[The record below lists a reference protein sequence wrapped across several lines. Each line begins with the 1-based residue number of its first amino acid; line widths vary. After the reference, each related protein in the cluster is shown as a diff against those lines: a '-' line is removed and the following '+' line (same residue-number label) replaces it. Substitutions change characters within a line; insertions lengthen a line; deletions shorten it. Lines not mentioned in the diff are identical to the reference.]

1 MGEEQILGAALV
13 NSDEKKDAN
22 LSRRQFLTGT
32 LAGGAAGLAVAAGTG
47 VAVWNVVDAE
57 RQLALEDAEA
67 EIARLQGLVDLYE
80 DLDRVGLDDILRA
93 GMATVTLPLQAVEA
107 GAEALKTGLE
117 AFENVL
123 VSLEDALPS
132 AREAVQWLEN
142 QVSAVAGGIQKL
154 ETALGE
160 ALEKTADNPVASA
173 LRDFAAMV
181 LDNLPFGLG
190 DRIRDV
196 LDGLVQLVTSVDE
209 LVLGINARILEP
221 LRDNWFSADDDK
233 GIGAFFVDPLVEHI
247 LDPLEA
253 HLEDL
258 VVLAD
263 TWQDKLVTPTQQ
275 ALDERAEVQ
284 RAIARYKGQNDLA

>member
-1 MGEEQILGAALV
+1 MGEEQILDGALV
-13 NSDEKKDAN
+13 NSDENKNDK

-57 RQLALEDAEA
+57 RQIALEEAEA

-93 GMATVTLPLQAVEA
+93 GMATVILPLQALEA
-107 GAEALKTGLE
+107 GAEALKNGLD
-117 AFENVL
+117 AFERVL
-123 VSLEDALPS
+123 VSLEEALPS

-142 QVSAVAGGIQKL
+142 QVSAVAGGIEKL
-154 ETALGE
+154 EMALGK
-160 ALEKTADNPVASA
+160 ALEKTADNPVAVA

-196 LDGLVQLVTSVDE
+196 LDGLIQLVTSVDD

-233 GIGAFFVDPLVEHI
+233 GIGAFLVDPLVEHI

-275 ALDERAEVQ
+275 ALDERAELQ
-284 RAIARYKGQNDLA
+284 KAIARYKGQNDLA

>member
-1 MGEEQILGAALV
+1 
-13 NSDEKKDAN
+13 
-22 LSRRQFLTGT
+22 
-32 LAGGAAGLAVAAGTG
+32 
-47 VAVWNVVDAE
+47 
-57 RQLALEDAEA
+57 
-67 EIARLQGLVDLYE
+67 
-80 DLDRVGLDDILRA
+80 
-93 GMATVTLPLQAVEA
+93 
-107 GAEALKTGLE
+107 
-117 AFENVL
+117 
-123 VSLEDALPS
+123 
-132 AREAVQWLEN
+132 
-142 QVSAVAGGIQKL
+142 
-154 ETALGE
+154 
-160 ALEKTADNPVASA
+160 
-173 LRDFAAMV
+173 MV

-196 LDGLVQLVTSVDE
+196 LDGLIQLVTSVDD

-275 ALDERAEVQ
+275 ALDERAELQ
-284 RAIARYKGQNDLA
+284 KAIARYKGQNNLA